1 MKRFI
6 SIFLTLVLTVLVFL
20 PFCSVESNAAFNNSL
35 ETSADI
41 VLLVSLDNGAVIFDK
56 NADKVSAPA
65 SLTKITTAILTI
77 ENCEDLDAIVTI
89 QQSTINAISG
99 TNSSTAGLKV
109 GEEISVRNLLYCMM
123 VKSANEAAL
132 ALADYIGG
140 GSVANFV
147 QMMNDFVMDMG
158 CENTHFDNPH
168 GLDSPGQYT
177 TARDLAMITKHALT
191 LPLFEE
197 IVNTVSYKLPATN
210 KSNERNLLSTN
221 WMINPNFKTYYLKYA
236 QGIKTGTT
244 ANAGHC
250 IISKASKDGYNYLA
264 VVMGAPS
271 EDVTGDGNPDNCA
284 FLECKKIFKWAFDNI
299 RLTKVA
305 DPSQIATVV
314 NVNLSWNVDHVRLVP
329 ETEVTALVPVGNNE
343 NSVLLEVI
351 PEETPQEINA
361 PVKKGEVL
369 GKARILYAEDEI
381 ATVNLVA
388 AESVKMSVILFVWD
402 GVKNIF
408 KSTLFQIVFV
418 LILLILA
425 VYIGLII
432 RRNQK
437 KKRRKAPKPV
447 KNFRNMK

>member
-6 SIFLTLVLTVLVFL
+6 SCILALLLVCLPLCTVQ
-20 PFCSVESNAAFNNSL
+20 SSASFNNSL
-35 ETSADI
+35 ETKADI

-56 NADKVSAPA
+56 NADKVTAPA

-77 ENCEDLDAIVTI
+77 ENCADLDEVITI
-89 QQSTINAISG
+89 KQSSINAIAG

-109 GEEISVRNLLYCMM
+109 GEEISIRNLLYCMM
-123 VKSANEAAL
+123 VKSANEAAV

-168 GLDSPGQYT
+168 GLDSDGQYT

-197 IVNTVSYKLPATN
+197 IVNTVNFKLPATN
-210 KSNERNLLSTN
+210 KSSECNLLSTN

-244 ANAGHC
+244 TNAGHC

-264 VVMGAPS
+264 VVMGAPA

-284 FLECKKIFKWAFDNI
+284 FLDCKKVFQWAFDNI

-305 DPSQIATVV
+305 DPLQIATVV
-314 NVNLSWNVDHVRLVP
+314 DVRLSRSVDHVRLVP
-329 ETEVTALVPVGNNE
+329 ETEVTALVPVGNDE
-343 NSVLLEVI
+343 TSVLLEVI
-351 PEETPQEINA
+351 PEETPQTVNA
-361 PVKKGEVL
+361 PIKKGDVL

-388 AESVKMSVILFVWD
+388 AEDVHLSLILFVLD
-402 GVKNIF
+402 GIKNIF
-408 KSTLFQIVFV
+408 KSTLFQIVFAAVV
-418 LILLILA
+418 LILAI
-425 VYIGLII
+425 YIGLII
-432 RRNQK
+432 RHNQK

>member
-6 SIFLTLVLTVLVFL
+6 SCILALLLVCLPLCTVQ
-20 PFCSVESNAAFNNSL
+20 SSASFNNSL
-35 ETSADI
+35 ETKADI

-56 NADKVSAPA
+56 NADKVTAPA

-77 ENCEDLDAIVTI
+77 ENCADLDEVITI
-89 QQSTINAISG
+89 KQSSINAIAG

-109 GEEISVRNLLYCMM
+109 GEEISIRNLLYCMM
-123 VKSANEAAL
+123 VKSANEAAV

-168 GLDSPGQYT
+168 GLDSDGQYT

-197 IVNTVSYKLPATN
+197 IVNTVNFKLPATN
-210 KSNERNLLSTN
+210 KSSERNLLSTN

-244 ANAGHC
+244 TNAGHC

-264 VVMGAPS
+264 VVMGAPA

-284 FLECKKIFKWAFDNI
+284 FLDCKKVFQWAFDNI

-305 DPSQIATVV
+305 DPLQIATVV
-314 NVNLSWNVDHVRLVP
+314 DVRLSRSVDHVRLVP
-329 ETEVTALVPVGNNE
+329 ETEVTALVPVGNDE
-343 NSVLLEVI
+343 TSVLLEVI
-351 PEETPQEINA
+351 PEETPQTVNA
-361 PVKKGEVL
+361 PIKKGDVL

-388 AESVKMSVILFVWD
+388 AEDVHLSLILFVLD
-402 GVKNIF
+402 GIKNIF
-408 KSTLFQIVFV
+408 KSTLFQIVFAAVV
-418 LILLILA
+418 LILAI
-425 VYIGLII
+425 YIGLII
-432 RRNQK
+432 RHNQK

>member
-1 MKRFI
+1 MKRYI
-6 SIFLTLVLTVLVFL
+6 STFLTLLLLVLLIL
-20 PFCSVESNAAFNNSL
+20 PFGTVESHAAFNNSL
-35 ETSADI
+35 DTCADI
-41 VLLVSLDNGAVIFDK
+41 VLLISLDNGAVIFDK

-77 ENCEDLDAIVTI
+77 ENCEDLDAMVTI
-89 QQSTINAISG
+89 KQSTINAISG

-109 GEEISVRNLLYCMM
+109 GETLSVRNLLYCMM

-140 GSVANFV
+140 GSVAEFV

-197 IVNTVSYKLPATN
+197 IVNTVNYKLPATN
-210 KSNERNLLSTN
+210 KSGERNLLSTN

-244 ANAGHC
+244 TNAGHC

-305 DPSQIATVV
+305 DPAQIATVV
-314 NVNLSWNVDHVRLVP
+314 DVNLSWNVDHVRLVP

-351 PEETPQEINA
+351 PDETPKEVNA
-361 PVKKGEVL
+361 PIKKGDVL

-388 AESVKMSVILFVWD
+388 AESVNMSIILFIWD

-418 LILLILA
+418 LIVVILA

-432 RRNQK
+432 RHNQK

>member
-6 SIFLTLVLTVLVFL
+6 SCILALLLVCLPLCTVQ
-20 PFCSVESNAAFNNSL
+20 SSASFNNSL
-35 ETSADI
+35 ETKADI

-56 NADKVSAPA
+56 NADKVTAPA

-77 ENCEDLDAIVTI
+77 ENCADLDEVITI
-89 QQSTINAISG
+89 KQSSINAIAG

-109 GEEISVRNLLYCMM
+109 GEEISIRNLLYCMM
-123 VKSANEAAL
+123 VKSANEAAV

-168 GLDSPGQYT
+168 GLDSDGQYT

-197 IVNTVSYKLPATN
+197 IVNTVNFKLPATN
-210 KSNERNLLSTN
+210 KSSERNLLSTN

-244 ANAGHC
+244 TNAGHC

-264 VVMGAPS
+264 VVMGAPA

-284 FLECKKIFKWAFDNI
+284 FLDCKKVFQWAFDNI

-305 DPSQIATVV
+305 DPLQIATVV
-314 NVNLSWNVDHVRLVP
+314 DVRLSRSVDHVRLVP
-329 ETEVTALVPVGNNE
+329 ETEVTALVPVGNDE
-343 NSVLLEVI
+343 TSVLLEVI
-351 PEETPQEINA
+351 PEETPQPVNA
-361 PVKKGEVL
+361 PIKKGDVL

-388 AESVKMSVILFVWD
+388 AEDVHLSLILFVLD
-402 GVKNIF
+402 GIKNIF
-408 KSTLFQIVFV
+408 KSTLFQIVFAAVV
-418 LILLILA
+418 LILAI
-425 VYIGLII
+425 YIGLII
-432 RRNQK
+432 RHNQK

>member
-1 MKRFI
+1 MKRYI
-6 SIFLTLVLTVLVFL
+6 SCLLALMLLLLPLCTVQ
-20 PFCSVESNAAFNNSL
+20 SAAAFNNSL

-41 VLLVSLDNGAVIFDK
+41 VLLVSLDNDTVIFDK
-56 NADKVSAPA
+56 NADKAAAPA

-77 ENCEDLDAIVTI
+77 ENCDDLDAIVTI
-89 QQSTINAISG
+89 KQSTINAISG

-109 GEEISVRNLLYCMM
+109 GEEVSVRNLLYCMM

-140 GSVANFV
+140 VANFV

-158 CENTHFDNPH
+158 CANTHFDNPH

-197 IVNTVSYKLPATN
+197 IVNTVNYKLPATN
-210 KSNERNLLSTN
+210 KSGERNLLSTN
-221 WMINPNFKTYYLKYA
+221 WMINPNFKTYYLRYA

-244 ANAGHC
+244 SNAGHC
-250 IISKASKDGYNYLA
+250 IVSKASKDGYNYLA
-264 VVMGAPS
+264 VVMGAPA

-284 FLECKKIFKWAFDNI
+284 FLDCKKIFQWAFDNI

-305 DPSQIATVV
+305 DSTQIATVV
-314 NVNLSWNVDHVRLVP
+314 DVKLSWNVDHVRLVP
-329 ETEVTALVPVGNNE
+329 ESEVTALVPVGNNE
-343 NSVLLEVI
+343 SSVLLEVI
-351 PEETPQEINA
+351 PEETPKEVNA
-361 PVKKGEVL
+361 PIKKGDVL

-388 AESVKMSVILFVWD
+388 AEDVHMSVILFVLD
-402 GVKNIF
+402 GIKNIF
-408 KSTLFQIVFV
+408 KSTLFQIVFA
-418 LILLILA
+418 LIVLILA

-432 RRNQK
+432 RHNQK
-437 KKRRKAPKPV
+437 KKRRKAPKPM
-447 KNFRNMK
+447 KNFRNLK

>member
-6 SIFLTLVLTVLVFL
+6 SCILTLLFLCLPLCTVQ
-20 PFCSVESNAAFNNSL
+20 SSAAFNNSL

-56 NADKVSAPA
+56 NADKVTPPA

-77 ENCEDLDAIVTI
+77 ENCTDLDEVITI
-89 QQSTINAISG
+89 KQSSIDAISG

-109 GEEISVRNLLYCMM
+109 GEEISIRNLLYCMM
-123 VKSANEAAL
+123 VKSANEAAVV
-132 ALADYIGG
+132 LADYIGG
-140 GSVANFV
+140 GSVSNFV

-158 CENTHFDNPH
+158 CQNTHFVNPH
-168 GLDSPGQYT
+168 GLDAEGQYT
-177 TARDLAMITKHALT
+177 TANDLAMITKHALT

-197 IVNTVSYKLPATN
+197 IVNTVSFKLPASN
-210 KSNERNLLSTN
+210 KSGERNLLSTN

-244 ANAGHC
+244 ANAGRC
-250 IISKASKDGYNYLA
+250 VVSKASKDGYNYLA
-264 VVMGAPS
+264 VVMGAPY

-284 FLECKKIFKWAFDNI
+284 FLECKKIFQWAFDNI

-305 DPSQIATVV
+305 DPLQIATVV
-314 NVNLSWNVDHVRLVP
+314 DVHLSRSVDHVRLVP
-329 ETEVTALVPVGNNE
+329 ETEVTALVPVGNDE
-343 NSVLLEVI
+343 TSVLLEVI
-351 PEETPQEINA
+351 PEETPQSVNA
-361 PVKKGEVL
+361 PVKKGDVL

-388 AESVKMSVILFVWD
+388 AEDVHLSLILFVLD
-402 GVKNIF
+402 GIKNIF
-408 KSTLFQIVFV
+408 KSTLFQIVFIAVV
-418 LILLILA
+418 LILAI
-425 VYIGLII
+425 YIGLII
-432 RRNQK
+432 RHNQK